1 LLSPTIDFYFREHSF
16 MASKTLV
23 FLEDDL
29 DGSEAEETVSFALD
43 GVSYE
48 IDLSTKNA
56 GKLRDVLALYVGSG
70 RRVGGRAVRGRGA
83 AAKAATRPGTP
94 NTADI
99 REWARKKGLD
109 VSERGR
115 IPASITDAYNSAH
128 K

>member
-1 LLSPTIDFYFREHSF
+1 

-29 DGSEAEETVSFALD
+29 DGSEAEETVSFSLD
-43 GVSYE
+43 GVAYE
-48 IDLSTKNA
+48 IDLSAKNA
-56 GKLRDVLALYVGSG
+56 NKLRDALALYVGSG
-70 RRVGGRAVRGRGA
+70 RRVGGRAARGRAGA
-83 AAKAATRPGTP
+83 VKPAVRTTGAP

-115 IPASITDAYNSAH
+115 IPATIIDAYNAAH